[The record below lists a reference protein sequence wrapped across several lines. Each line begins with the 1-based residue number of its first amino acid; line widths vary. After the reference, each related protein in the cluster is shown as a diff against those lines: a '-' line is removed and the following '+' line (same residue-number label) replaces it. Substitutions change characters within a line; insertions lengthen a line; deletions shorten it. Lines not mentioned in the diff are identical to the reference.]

1 MSIWFENTDSLQ
13 EESAEDSTD
22 LQRER
27 SLIERKIHEVKLWKS
42 VSNNNVH
49 SNNKQTAQDHTK
61 TLEDEMDAAITWVN
75 LNFLDRE
82 GRLDTIPK
90 KNSRNFGMRIITDE
104 TLVPDLRLPKQL
116 SDDHQQWPEH
126 IRNAHVELTSIVP
139 PLRQLLNQRV
149 DRTRAPA
156 LCTNNVFARAEHLLR
171 SGYVKQVSVG
181 AAEGNN
187 GMLIISGNIFASF
200 KNITYM
206 TAVAMMRDSPLY
218 AYACS
223 CSNG

>member
-1 MSIWFENTDSLQ
+1 VQ

-27 SLIERKIHEVKLWKS
+27 SKIECKIRDVKLWDS

-49 SNNKQTAQDHTK
+49 ANNKQAARDHIQ

-82 GRLDTIPK
+82 GRIRTIPK
-90 KNSRNFGMRIITDE
+90 INSRNFGMRIITDV

-116 SDDHQQWPEH
+116 SDDQQQWFEH
-126 IRNAHVELTSIVP
+126 VRNAHVELTSIVP
-139 PLRQLLNQRV
+139 PLLRLLNHRV
-149 DRTRAPA
+149 DRPRAPA

-171 SGYVKQVSVG
+171 SGYVKSKFLWVQQRRIMG
-181 AAEGNN
+181 
-187 GMLIISGNIFASF
+187 
-200 KNITYM
+200 
-206 TAVAMMRDSPLY
+206 
-218 AYACS
+218 C
-223 CSNG
+223 

>member
-90 KNSRNFGMRIITDE
+90 KKILE
-104 TLVPDLRLPKQL
+104 C
-116 SDDHQQWPEH
+116 E
-126 IRNAHVELTSIVP
+126 
-139 PLRQLLNQRV
+139 
-149 DRTRAPA
+149 
-156 LCTNNVFARAEHLLR
+156 
-171 SGYVKQVSVG
+171 
-181 AAEGNN
+181 
-187 GMLIISGNIFASF
+187 
-200 KNITYM
+200 
-206 TAVAMMRDSPLY
+206 
-218 AYACS
+218 
-223 CSNG
+223 